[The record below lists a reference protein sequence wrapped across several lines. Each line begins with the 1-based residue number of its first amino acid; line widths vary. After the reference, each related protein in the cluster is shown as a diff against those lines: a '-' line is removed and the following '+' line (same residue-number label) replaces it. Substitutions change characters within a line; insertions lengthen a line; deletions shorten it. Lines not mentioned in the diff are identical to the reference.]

1 MRPLRIGKLRFGTN
15 DVDVIVALKGLYEKY
30 AECTPTEFARP
41 ARTLEDIKNFK
52 ATEFRQFLLYVVV
65 RLLYG
70 IVFMKLTY
78 EHFLCLSLA
87 YRIISSSDFN
97 ANDGLKKADELL
109 RWFVITNQL

>member
-1 MRPLRIGKLRFGTN
+1 M
-15 DVDVIVALKGLYEKY
+15 DVIVALKGLYEKY

-52 ATEFRQFLLYVVV
+52 ATEFRQFLLYV
-65 RLLYG
+65 G